1 MSLCR
6 QNSYLLAGLFV
17 GVTLSLLISSMEN
30 TCSSLPAA
38 NSAMELA
45 DDYVDEYEPRIN
57 LAGKP
62 QKAKKTPQALVRPR
76 YYSTELGIR
85 EKLFVAVLSSQ
96 ETINSRGVALN
107 KTVAHLVDKIM
118 YFIDA
123 PGPQKLNLSMSGIVG
138 FTDTRK
144 LLKPF
149 HVLKYVAD
157 NFLDE
162 YDFFF
167 IVKDSTY
174 VKARTLY
181 EVVQGISVSQEVHAG
196 SEKEDEHTAFC
207 TLDAGVL
214 LSNSV
219 LRKVHASL
227 DWCVKNAF
235 SESATDNVGRCIL
248 HATDIPCKSS
258 VQGLNL
264 LTHRTKKPFNLNSE
278 LQSLAKKIT
287 VDKII
292 TMYPVPEPAAVYSFH
307 AYFSKVALT
316 ATQLEIAARRSAV
329 LNMSYIAPGGRSGV
343 AWPVGATPG
352 NRPASRFDV
361 LRWDYFTLSHI
372 YPESDFS
379 NLKELVG
386 ADKQDVEYV
395 LNATVAWMHTKYE
408 GLLQYRRLINGYR
421 RFDPSRGLDYKVD
434 LAFRDTTN
442 GHEVHKRLE
451 VSKPLGKVEVV
462 PVPYVTENTRV
473 SLVLPVTME
482 TKPMVA
488 DFLQQYNNI
497 CMEKKDKTFLMLV
510 LMYDPRHPGKGNKDD
525 TFLELKQ
532 TAVKLSDRHKRDG
545 GKIAWVSVKLPD
557 SQQAVHVTRGLLDFA
572 AADLAIR
579 KLSQDSLVFFVRPN
593 AELRQDLINRV
604 RMNTIQHIQAFSP
617 IPFSEFHPDIVYN
630 SDLPRPSELDI
641 NKSYGHYDTQSTAF
655 ISFYASDYLRARKSI
670 ENYLPMMQSDKDL
683 NVLVSIASSKTTNTE
698 TLELFKSLAE
708 NTLYS
713 LFLRASDL
721 HILRAVEPGLR
732 LRHVPLD
739 CTSSGS
745 ASEIS
750 LHMLEACIKARA
762 NNLGSRS
769 ALARLL
775 LEFQSSA
782 VSSVL
787 PA

>member
-1 MSLCR
+1 MDNPSLR
-6 QNSYLLAGLFV
+6 EV
-17 GVTLSLLISSMEN
+17 
-30 TCSSLPAA
+30 PA
-38 NSAMELA
+38 
-45 DDYVDEYEPRIN
+45 DYIDEYEPRIN

-85 EKLFVAVLSSQ
+85 EKLFVAVLTSQ
-96 ETINSRGVALN
+96 EMINSRGVAIN

-157 NFLDE
+157 NYLDE

-167 IVKDSTY
+167 VVKDTTY

-181 EVVQGISVSQEVHAG
+181 EVAQGISVSQEVHAG
-196 SEKEDEHTAFC
+196 SEKEDDHTAFC
-207 TLDAGVL
+207 KLDAGLL

-235 SESATDNVGRCIL
+235 SESDSDNVGRCIL
-248 HATDIPCKSS
+248 HATDIPCQNS

-264 LTHRTKKPFNLNSE
+264 LTHRTKEPFNLDME
-278 LQSLAKKIT
+278 LQTLAKQAT
-287 VDKII
+287 VGQIV
-292 TMYPVPEPAAVYSFH
+292 TMYPVPEPNAVYSLH

-316 ATQLEIAARRSAV
+316 GIRLDIASRRSAV
-329 LNMSYIAPGGRSGV
+329 INMSYIAPGGRRAV

-352 NRPASRFDV
+352 NRPVSRFDV
-361 LRWDYFTLSHI
+361 LRWDYFTMSHI

-386 ADKQDVEYV
+386 ADKYDTEYV
-395 LNATVAWMHTKYE
+395 LNASITWVNTQYE
-408 GLLQYRRLINGYR
+408 GLLQFQRLINGYR
-421 RFDPSRGLDYKVD
+421 RFDPSRGLDYKLD
-434 LAFRDTTN
+434 LAFRDATN
-442 GHEVHKRLE
+442 GREVHKRLE
-451 VSKPLGKVEVV
+451 VSKPLGRVEVI

-473 SLVLPVTME
+473 CLVLPVTIE
-482 TKPMVA
+482 TRSKVA
-488 DFLQQYNNI
+488 EFIQQYNSV

-510 LMYDPRHPGKGNKDD
+510 LMYDPRHPGKGDKDD
-525 TFLELKQ
+525 TFLDLKK
-532 TAVKLSDRHKRDG
+532 TALSLSDRHKRDG
-545 GKIAWVSVKLPD
+545 GKIAWVSVKLPE
-557 SQQAVHVTRGLLDFA
+557 SQPAAHVTQLLDFA

-579 KLSQDSLVFFVRPN
+579 KLSPDSLVFFVRPN

-604 RMNTIQHIQAFSP
+604 RMNTIQHVQAFSP
-617 IPFSEFHPDIVYN
+617 IPFSEYHPDVVYN
-630 SDLPRPSELDI
+630 SDLPSPSELDI
-641 NKSYGHYDTQSTAF
+641 NKSYGHYDTLNTAF
-655 ISFYASDYLRARKSI
+655 ISFYASDYLLARKTI
-670 ENYLPMMQSDKDL
+670 EKKLPMIRADKDL
-683 NVLVSIASSKTTNTE
+683 NVLMSVSSSTLQDKE
-698 TLELFKSLAE
+698 TSEFLTSLAE

-713 LFLRASDL
+713 LFVRASDL
-721 HILRAVEPGLR
+721 HVLRAVEPGLR
-732 LRHVPLD
+732 LRH
-739 CTSSGS
+739 SSDSCSSDGS
-745 ASEIS
+745 TSEIS
-750 LHMLEACIKARA
+750 LRMLSACIKARA
-762 NNLGSRS
+762 NNLGSRG

-775 LEFQSSA
+775 LEFQSLKPA
-782 VSSVL
+782 VT
-787 PA
+787 A